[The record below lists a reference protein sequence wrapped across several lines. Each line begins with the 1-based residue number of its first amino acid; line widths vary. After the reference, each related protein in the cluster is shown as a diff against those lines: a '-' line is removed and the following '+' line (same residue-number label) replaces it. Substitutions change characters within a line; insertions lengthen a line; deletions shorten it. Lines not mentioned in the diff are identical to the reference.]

1 MPQYGVA
8 VLVKGGA
15 INGGLRLVLGHL
27 WASDMCHLFVTPH
40 YCRFR
45 LMKDRTGCPINK
57 SMARLGGNSFMSENV
72 ERRYGVGVEGVWL
85 Y

>member
-8 VLVKGGA
+8 VLVKEGA

-40 YCRFR
+40 
-45 LMKDRTGCPINK
+45 
-57 SMARLGGNSFMSENV
+57 
-72 ERRYGVGVEGVWL
+72 
-85 Y
+85 